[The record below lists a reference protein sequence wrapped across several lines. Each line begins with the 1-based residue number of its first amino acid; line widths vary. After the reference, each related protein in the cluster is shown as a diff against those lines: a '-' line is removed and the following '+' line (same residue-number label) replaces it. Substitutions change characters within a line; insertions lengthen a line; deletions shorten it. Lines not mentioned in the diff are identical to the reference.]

1 MKSTDHTGATMTPA
15 HSLTTLDLEAIEAL
29 MATAA
34 GYKPG
39 YFDED
44 YITFTDETLES
55 FAAARNNYNEAGRL
69 VSQSDTHLHID
80 SAQVR
85 AGNARVEVVVIDLGD
100 VRAAVIY

>member
-1 MKSTDHTGATMTPA
+1 MTPA
-15 HSLTTLDLEAIEAL
+15 HPLTTLDLEAIEAL
-29 MATAA
+29 MAKAA
-34 GYKPG
+34 GYAPG

-44 YITFTDETLES
+44 YITFTDETVDS
-55 FAAARNNYNEAGRL
+55 FAAARDNYNEGGRL

-85 AGNARVEVVVIDLGD
+85 AGDQRVEVVVIDLGD